1 MLYGEPRNAT
11 AITCIDCHGTINQ
24 RPTLIPSGNA
34 GQIDLANTSNT
45 PFGPRFVWEGSE
57 LFQQSS
63 MSPDVRWEIPQ
74 TIDTI
79 DPLSPHYNPKS
90 AYAKTLR
97 RDGKTWGGIIPSPA
111 PAPESSTALSGRS
124 PSATEIHSTSLTALS
139 GQDAT
144 KTGKGST

>member
-1 MLYGEPRNAT
+1 MVYGDPRNAT

-24 RPTLIPSGNA
+24 RPTLITSGNA

-45 PFGPRFVWEGSE
+45 PFGPRFVWEGSK

-63 MSPDVRWEIPQ
+63 MSPDMRWEIPQ

-97 RDGKTWGGIIPSPA
+97 RDGKTWGMGAVPGLPTNATANGSP
-111 PAPESSTALSGRS
+111 PPNNLSGL
-124 PSATEIHSTSLTALS
+124 TSRVSDHRNFT
-139 GQDAT
+139 D
-144 KTGKGST
+144 